1 MFYCNDC
8 KKYERQRK
16 MAPSKPT
23 SSHTTGPEKLLPPS
37 TSQSEK
43 IVTPPRRPR
52 LIDIIE
58 GAKLQF
64 GRIVSSPIDGVTGV
78 KKVEDGW
85 ELLITLIELTRIP
98 SSSDV
103 LAEYAVSL
111 DGTGE
116 IVSYKQVQRFFRNQ
130 VGTDDD
136 E

>member
-1 MFYCNDC
+1 MT
-8 KKYERQRK
+8 
-16 MAPSKPT
+16 PSKPT
-23 SSHTTGPEKLLPPS
+23 LGHPTDTKKPS
-37 TSQSEK
+37 PISQSEK
-43 IVTPPRRPR
+43 VVNPPIIPR

-58 GAKLQF
+58 GAKLQL
-64 GRIVSSPIDGVTGV
+64 GIIVSSPIDGVTGV
-78 KKVEDGW
+78 KKVEGGW

-116 IVSYKQVQRFFRNQ
+116 IVSYKQVQRFLRNQ
-130 VGTDDD
+130 VGMDDG